1 MTTYILR
8 RFISTIPVLILIA
21 LFAFTVLRLAPGDPA
36 LMIAGEDASPEM
48 VAQIRSDL
56 GLDGPFVPQFLSWG
70 WAVLQGDFGLSLFPR
85 QPVIEMIGQRLVP
98 TFLLMTLTLAI
109 SVALGILLGVIGG
122 WRQNKPTDRLIM
134 VAMVLFFS
142 IPSFVMGYL
151 LTWVLGLQLKWLPVQ
166 GFAALD
172 QGVLTSLRSLL
183 MPALALS
190 AVYVAV
196 ISRITRSSILENLRQ
211 DFVRTARAKGV
222 AERTVLFRHALKN
235 SAVPIVTVIGSG
247 IGVLMSGSV
256 IIENV
261 FAIPGLGRLTV
272 DAVLRHDYPVIQGVI
287 LLFGLMYVL
296 VNLAVDLAYTA
307 FDPRIKY

>member
-70 WAVLQGDFGLSLFPR
+70 WAVLQGDFGLSLFTR

-172 QGVLTSLRSLL
+172 QGVLMSLRSLL

>member
-70 WAVLQGDFGLSLFPR
+70 WAVLQGDFGLSLFTR

>member
-8 RFISTIPVLILIA
+8 RFISTIPVLVLIA
-21 LFAFTVLRLAPGDPA
+21 LFAFTVLRMAPGDPA
-36 LMIAGEDASPEM
+36 IMIAGEDASPEM
-48 VAQIRSDL
+48 VAQIRDDL

-70 WAVLQGDFGLSLFPR
+70 WAVLQGDFGLSLFTR
-85 QPVIEMIGQRLVP
+85 QPVVEMIGQRLAP

-109 SVALGILLGVIGG
+109 SVVIGIFLGVIGG
-122 WRQNKPTDRLIM
+122 WRQNRPTDRLIM

-166 GFAALD
+166 GYAALD
-172 QGVLTSLRSLL
+172 QGVLMSLRSLL

-190 AVYVAV
+190 AVYIAV